1 MTSLRPSSS
10 VAHCRSTTTAAA
22 AAVAPAMGAAATAVL
37 VVLRL
42 LLCVSTGF
50 LSGALAQQ
58 TSSSADVY
66 CGSLTQDARVVSTAD
81 HALTLG
87 ADLTACPGLEFNVY
101 WRGAIGLSQPLQLTN
116 ATILRIIGESKEESV
131 ASGGGEVSLFVA
143 SGQSVL
149 YLESVGL
156 TGGYGVDG
164 GAVAAVGG
172 SSVTLVDC
180 DVYGNRAAS
189 KGGEWGQ
196 NCAEFLH
203 AQGPRGAEI
212 EICQQVV
219 SPYPGPLPLGLW
231 YIYGERYSSPPMEM
245 SRVSM
250 AAVVG
255 TINNERRTMPAI
267 LAIQSVYSR
276 SDQ

>member
-1 MTSLRPSSS
+1 
-10 VAHCRSTTTAAA
+10 
-22 AAVAPAMGAAATAVL
+22 MGAAATAAL

-42 LLCVSTGF
+42 LCVSTGLHF
-50 LSGALAQQ
+50 GALAQQ

-87 ADLTACPGLEFNVY
+87 ADLSACPGLEFNVY

-131 ASGGGEVSLFVA
+131 VNGEGEVTLFAA
-143 SGQSVL
+143 SELSVL

-189 KGGEWGQ
+189 KGGE
-196 NCAEFLH
+196 
-203 AQGPRGAEI
+203 
-212 EICQQVV
+212 
-219 SPYPGPLPLGLW
+219 
-231 YIYGERYSSPPMEM
+231 
-245 SRVSM
+245 
-250 AAVVG
+250 
-255 TINNERRTMPAI
+255 
-267 LAIQSVYSR
+267 
-276 SDQ
+276 

>member
-1 MTSLRPSSS
+1 
-10 VAHCRSTTTAAA
+10 
-22 AAVAPAMGAAATAVL
+22 MGAAATAVL
-37 VVLRL
+37 VVLRRL

-58 TSSSADVY
+58 ASSSADVY

-101 WRGAIGLSQPLQLTN
+101 WRGTIGLSQPLQLTN

-131 ASGGGEVSLFVA
+131 ANGGGEVSLFVA
-143 SGQSVL
+143 SELSVL

-180 DVYGNRAAS
+180 DVYGNTAGS
-189 KGGEWGQ
+189 KGGAVYLEGGSSL
-196 NCAEFLH
+196 NAGGANFTGNSADIYGGAVHAEDASTVTTQDGTTNTFHGNAARL
-203 AQGPRGAEI
+203 GGAI
-212 EICQQVV
+212 HTQDSSDVTFGNGVV
-219 SPYPGPLPLGLW
+219 SLSSNSAQFEGGAIHL
-231 YIYGERYSSPPMEM
+231 ERSCTV
-245 SRVSM
+245 R
-250 AAVVG
+250 
-255 TINNERRTMPAI
+255 
-267 LAIQSVYSR
+267 
-276 SDQ
+276 